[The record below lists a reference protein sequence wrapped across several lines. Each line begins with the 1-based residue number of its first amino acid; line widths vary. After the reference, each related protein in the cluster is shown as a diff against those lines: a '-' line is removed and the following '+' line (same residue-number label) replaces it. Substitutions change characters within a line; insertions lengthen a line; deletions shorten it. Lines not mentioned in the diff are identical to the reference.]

1 MSHPVLDSPARILP
15 RRPPPS
21 GVRRLTLA
29 ALGVCVAALLAA
41 LTTVLL
47 QVNTAS
53 AGTAS
58 ALTAEAGHIPQG
70 TVITLDDDHVPAIS
84 RLNPSLLAALRQ
96 AEADAV
102 ADGIPSFQV
111 TSGWRSEGY
120 QQWLLED
127 AVERYGDEDIAG
139 QYVASPDKSQ
149 HVTGD
154 AVDIVPLDAQ
164 LWIIEHGARYGICQ
178 TYANER
184 WHFELATQPG
194 GVCPEMKPDAA
205 A

>member
-1 MSHPVLDSPARILP
+1 MPHPVLDSPAPVLP
-15 RRPPPS
+15 TRQSSSRA
-21 GVRRLTLA
+21 RRLTVV

-41 LTTVLL
+41 LATVLV
-47 QVNTAS
+47 QVSTAS
-53 AGTAS
+53 AGTTP
-58 ALTAEAGHIPQG
+58 ALTTQAGHIPEG
-70 TVITLDDDHVPAIS
+70 TVVTLADDHVPAIA
-84 RLNPSLLAALRQ
+84 RLHPALLAALRQ

-111 TSGWRSEGY
+111 TSGWRSAEY
-120 QQWLLED
+120 QLWLLED

-139 QYVASPDKSQ
+139 QYVATPDKSR

-164 LWIIEHGARYGICQ
+164 LWLIEHGARYGLCQ

-194 GVCPEMKPDAA
+194 GVCPVMKPDAA